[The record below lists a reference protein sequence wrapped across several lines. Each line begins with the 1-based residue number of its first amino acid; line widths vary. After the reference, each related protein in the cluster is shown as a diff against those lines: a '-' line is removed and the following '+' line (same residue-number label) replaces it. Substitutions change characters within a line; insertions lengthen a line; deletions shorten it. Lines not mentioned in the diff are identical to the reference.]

1 MHYHPETKSK
11 VRPKKKGKK
20 IHPAKCRVKSH
31 LQHTLVLY
39 MHRVLQ
45 HMHDIR
51 VIQIRWNSVRVHPK
65 LLVIKWLGLSV
76 TVRVRARD
84 KE

>member
-1 MHYHPETKSK
+1 
-11 VRPKKKGKK
+11 
-20 IHPAKCRVKSH
+20 
-31 LQHTLVLY
+31 
-39 MHRVLQ
+39 
-45 HMHDIR
+45 MHDIR
-51 VIQIRWNSVRVHPK
+51 VIQIRWNSVCVHPK